1 MMVKAIRLGEGV
13 LFLEGLGGRTCLIP
27 PSAFPLINELSK
39 EPQRERSTVN
49 THTQLSTQTGAQTG
63 PSVFNFLGFWL
74 QRLSDDL
81 YSSGYYS
88 WHPVDPCLMSALL
101 KKKKKSNALIL
112 KYQSWALL
120 QFFFEPAFQLV
131 CKNGKTSLRTSE
143 SLPFSQSEDVKV
155 LEAHSPN
162 LCVQSNTWQVKRQ
175 VRLRD
180 WQGGWRT
187 ASWTLELPP
196 SHFTHSFLKCN

>member
-101 KKKKKSNALIL
+101 KKKKKVMRLFSSINHEPFCSFSSN
-112 KYQSWALL
+112 Q
-120 QFFFEPAFQLV
+120 
-131 CKNGKTSLRTSE
+131 
-143 SLPFSQSEDVKV
+143 PFSWFVKMGRLRSELLSRFLLVKV
-155 LEAHSPN
+155 K
-162 LCVQSNTWQVKRQ
+162 T
-175 VRLRD
+175 
-180 WQGGWRT
+180 
-187 ASWTLELPP
+187 
-196 SHFTHSFLKCN
+196 